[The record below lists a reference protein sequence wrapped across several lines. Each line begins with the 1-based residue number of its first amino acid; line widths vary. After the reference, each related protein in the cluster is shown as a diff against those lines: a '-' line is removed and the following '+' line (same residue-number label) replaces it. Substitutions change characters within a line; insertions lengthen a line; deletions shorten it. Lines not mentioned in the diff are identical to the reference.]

1 LYHRINKLK
10 MDAFVKIKEI
20 LIEILGVA
28 ESQVT
33 IESRFSDLGADSLD
47 VIRLVVELEK
57 EYSISISDEQVE
69 KFCTIKDLIGYMS
82 TTLKM
87 DVA

>member
-1 LYHRINKLK
+1 
-10 MDAFVKIKEI
+10 MEAFVKVKEI
-20 LIEILGVA
+20 LVEILGVN
-28 ESQVT
+28 ESQIT

-57 EYSISISDEQVE
+57 EYSVSISDEQVE
-69 KFCTIKDLIGYMS
+69 RFCTIKDLIGYMS
-82 TTLKM
+82 TTLKL

>member
-1 LYHRINKLK
+1 MYHRINKLK

>member
-1 LYHRINKLK
+1 